1 MNKTHAMKNHTIT
14 RRIIRAAVFCLLG
27 LVIPTALFVLRA
39 ADKPVTTTPAPSQLA
54 KDMIGTWVLV
64 GKPGN
69 VREAPEA
76 GGRLKFRTGRHW
88 TMTQA
93 NPDTGLTIMHDG
105 GTYTLDGDK
114 YVETIEYANQS
125 TANDIGKSFMFTV
138 KVEGDTMTQIGVGN
152 PYTEVWKRLK

>member
-1 MNKTHAMKNHTIT
+1 MKTNPMTQ
-14 RRIIRAAVFCLLG
+14 RFIRAAVFCLLA
-27 LVIPTALFVLRA
+27 LAIPMALFVLRA
-39 ADKPVTTTPAPSQLA
+39 AEKPAPAAAPSQLA
-54 KDMIGTWVLV
+54 RDMMGTWVLV
-64 GKPGN
+64 GKPGK
-69 VREAPEA
+69 VGEAPET

-93 NPDTGLTIMHDG
+93 NPDTGLTVMHDG

-138 KVEGDTMTQIGVGN
+138 KVEGNTMTQIGVGN

>member
-1 MNKTHAMKNHTIT
+1 MLAL
-14 RRIIRAAVFCLLG
+14 A
-27 LVIPTALFVLRA
+27 IPTALFVLRA
-39 ADKPVTTTPAPSQLA
+39 ADTPVAATAPAPSQLA

-64 GKPGN
+64 GKPGK
-69 VREAPEA
+69 VREAPET

-114 YVETIEYANQS
+114 YVETLEYANQS

>member
-1 MNKTHAMKNHTIT
+1 MKNRTMT
-14 RRIIRAAVFCLLG
+14 RRIIRAAACCLLA
-27 LVIPTALFVLRA
+27 LAIPTALVVLNA
-39 ADKPVTTTPAPSQLA
+39 ADKPAPVAAPSQLA
-54 KDMIGTWVLV
+54 KDMIGAWVLV
-64 GKPGN
+64 GKPGK

-93 NPDTGLTIMHDG
+93 NPTTGLTIMHDG
-105 GTYTLDGDK
+105 GTYTLNGDQ
-114 YVETIEYANQS
+114 YVETLEYANES

>member
-1 MNKTHAMKNHTIT
+1 MKNHTMT
-14 RRIIRAAVFCLLG
+14 RRIVRAAVLCLLA
-27 LVIPTALFVLRA
+27 LTIPAALFVLRA
-39 ADKPVTTTPAPSQLA
+39 ADKPDTAAARSQLA
-54 KDMIGTWVLV
+54 KDLIGTWVLV
-64 GKPGN
+64 GKPDKI
-69 VREAPEA
+69 REAPAA

-114 YVETIEYANQS
+114 YVETLEYANES
-125 TANDIGKSFMFTV
+125 TANDIGKSFMFAV